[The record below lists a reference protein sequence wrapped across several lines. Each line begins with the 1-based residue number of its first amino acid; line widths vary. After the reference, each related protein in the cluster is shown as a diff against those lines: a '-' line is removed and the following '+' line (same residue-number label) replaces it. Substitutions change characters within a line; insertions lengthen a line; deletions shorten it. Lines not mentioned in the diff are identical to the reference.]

1 MKYPLTEA
9 ALNKI
14 GKAYV
19 RILRA
24 NIRKKQFP
32 YGHPQDGIGNKIASG
47 ELYDSISYKVI
58 EFEGE
63 PTIELTYSD
72 HFQYVNQGRRIG
84 AKRVPLK
91 VLIRWINIRGLKPPP
106 TGKKGRPN
114 IKKLA
119 WAIQTNIFKYGIRP
133 TKLYDKTLDGVEDW
147 LDPNTPKNK
156 IPPELLEELNNFY
169 NAIQEDINLLVEKII
184 VETLEIK

>member
-9 ALNKI
+9 ALNQI

-32 YGHPQDGIGNKIASG
+32 YGHPERGKGNKIASG
-47 ELYDSISYKVI
+47 ELYDSIGYSIVQ
-58 EFEGE
+58 FEGE
-63 PTIELTYSD
+63 PAIQLTYSD
-72 HFQYVNQGRRIG
+72 HFEYVNQGRKIK

-91 VLIRWINIRGLKPPP
+91 DLIRWINIRGIKPQP
-106 TGKKGRPN
+106 TGKRGRPN

-133 TKLYDKTLDGVEDW
+133 AGLFDLTLKGVEDW

-156 IPPELLEELNNFY
+156 IPPEILEELNNFY
-169 NAIQEDINLLVEKII
+169 IAIEGDMNVVVEKII
-184 VETLEIK
+184 VETL